1 MSGHDISKREK
12 TNEDIY
18 LLVQFYV
25 KTLAYYQDRFNC
37 ICFLLVSVI
46 GELRVHPN
54 KGYSLLQYCART
66 AAHSTFKL
74 LSFVTVIVGL
84 CFTVVFE
91 FFQFDLRHWKS
102 KDFESYIHIYYKPM
116 VQFMLMLYHLSTA
129 YTTFLVFT
137 IILAVFFALV
147 SKLIIDSILYENY
160 DLLLYSCTYCSINS
174 SMVRIVW

>member
-18 LLVQFYV
+18 LFVRCYV

-37 ICFLLVSVI
+37 VCFFLVPVI
-46 GELRVHPN
+46 GEISVHPN
-54 KGYSLLQYCART
+54 KVYSLLQYCART

-74 LSFVTVIVGL
+74 QSFVSVIVGL

-102 KDFESYIHIYYKPM
+102 RILSLIFTYIILPM
-116 VQFMLMLYHLSTA
+116 VQFMLMLYHLGTA
-129 YTTFLVFT
+129 YTTFL
-137 IILAVFFALV
+137 
-147 SKLIIDSILYENY
+147 
-160 DLLLYSCTYCSINS
+160 CSQ
-174 SMVRIVW
+174 

>member
-1 MSGHDISKREK
+1 MSGHDISKLEK

-18 LLVQFYV
+18 PLVRFYV

-37 ICFLLVSVI
+37 ICFFLVSVI
-46 GELRVHPN
+46 GEISVHPN
-54 KGYSLLQYCART
+54 KGYSLLQYCVRT

-74 LSFVTVIVGL
+74 QSFVSVIVGL

-91 FFQFDLRHWKS
+91 FFQFDLRHWKLRIL
-102 KDFESYIHIYYKPM
+102 SYIHIYYKPM

-129 YTTFLVFT
+129 YTTFFVFT

-147 SKLIIDSILYENY
+147 N
-160 DLLLYSCTYCSINS
+160 
-174 SMVRIVW
+174 

>member
-1 MSGHDISKREK
+1 M
-12 TNEDIY
+12 
-18 LLVQFYV
+18 

-37 ICFLLVSVI
+37 ICFFLVPVI
-46 GELRVHPN
+46 GKISVHPN

-74 LSFVTVIVGL
+74 QSFVSVIVGM

-91 FFQFDLRHWKS
+91 FFQFDLQHWKS

-116 VQFMLMLYHLSTA
+116 VQFMLMLYHSSTA
-129 YTTFLVFT
+129 YTTFSVFT

-147 SKLIIDSILYENY
+147 SKLIIDSILYANY
-160 DLLLYSCTYCSINS
+160 DLLLYSCTYRSINS
-174 SMVRIVW
+174 SMVSLVTTSGYCNEYH